1 MLLRR
6 EKHRSQDGSKFSDRT
21 KSRFPFD
28 YLIFKIV
35 IFITSV
41 DYTQNGYSVLNSLV
55 LFLYR
60 DKYG

>member
-6 EKHRSQDGSKFSDRT
+6 EKHRGQDGSKFSDRT
-21 KSRFPFD
+21 KSRFPLD

-35 IFITSV
+35 I
-41 DYTQNGYSVLNSLV
+41 DYTQNEYSVLNSLV

>member
-6 EKHRSQDGSKFSDRT
+6 EKHRGQDGSKFSDRT

-35 IFITSV
+35 I
-41 DYTQNGYSVLNSLV
+41 DYTQNEYSVLNSLV

>member
-1 MLLRR
+1 VLLRR
-6 EKHRSQDGSKFSDRT
+6 EKHRGQDGSKFSDRT

-35 IFITSV
+35 I
-41 DYTQNGYSVLNSLV
+41 DYTQNEYSVLNSLV

>member
-21 KSRFPFD
+21 KSRFPF

-41 DYTQNGYSVLNSLV
+41 DYTQNEYSVLNSLV